1 MLVISAFK
9 LASLLVLTNASCVGY
24 RPLIVQMTIS
34 KSNLRLPPTSTA
46 KDAQIQYV
54 LASLFVRGLSLSV
67 LWYSFHQGTH
77 S

>member
-1 MLVISAFK
+1 MLVKGAFK
-9 LASLLVLTNASCVGY
+9 LASPLVLTNASCVGY
-24 RPLIVQMTIS
+24 RSLIIQTTIS

-54 LASLFVRGLSLSV
+54 LASLFVTGLSLSV

>member
-1 MLVISAFK
+1 MLAKGAFK

-24 RPLIVQMTIS
+24 RPPIIQTTIS

-46 KDAQIQYV
+46 KDAQIPYV
-54 LASLFVRGLSLSV
+54 LASLFVIGLSLSV

-77 S
+77 N